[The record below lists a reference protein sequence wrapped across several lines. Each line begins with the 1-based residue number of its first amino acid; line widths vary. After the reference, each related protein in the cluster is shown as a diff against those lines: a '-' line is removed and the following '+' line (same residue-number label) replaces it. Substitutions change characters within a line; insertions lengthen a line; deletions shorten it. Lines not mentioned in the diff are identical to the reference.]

1 MLSKTE
7 MKLMHSYLEDDV
19 QPRIPEIYK
28 CAAGIIT
35 VLAVALLGPIV
46 GLEAGR
52 AADMLALMDGPLLE
66 SLVGIG
72 W

>member
-7 MKLMHSYLEDDV
+7 MKLMQRYLEDDV

-28 CAAGIIT
+28 CAAGIMI
-35 VLAVALLGPIV
+35 VLAVALLGPVI

-52 AADMLALMDGPLLE
+52 AADMVALLDGPLLE